1 MRKETKDNISSVLAV
16 LLVVAVG
23 VIFFKNNM
31 PDRSEQSAE
40 VQPALT
46 QAETPAPEP
55 ADPQA
60 APEAET
66 EAEAMTEAVSE
77 TEMIPAETAAPV
89 TEQPAVTEQASSEA
103 DVKAADLLAEMSFE
117 EKVYQLFITKP
128 EQLSPDEEFLHEYPN
143 TKDELKKYPVGGL
156 IYFEEN
162 LVSKDQCEEM
172 LKKVKSRTKTGLFIS
187 VDEEGGEV
195 ARVGNNP
202 DMETST
208 FPNTGDIGKSGNA
221 EDAYNE
227 GLTIGKDL
235 KKLGFNFDFAPVA
248 DVNSNKKN
256 PVIGTRAFSNDPAVV
271 SQMVERSVAGFRDS
285 GVICTLKHF
294 PGHGDTE
301 TDSHYGYAETKKT
314 LEELE
319 SCELVPF
326 KAGIA
331 AGAPVVMAGH
341 ITAPSVTNNDI
352 PASLSKDII
361 TGLLREKLGF
371 TGLVVTDS
379 FQMQAVTDSY
389 TSAEAAVMAIDA
401 GCDMILMPEDLEEA
415 ANGITDAVN
424 KNKLTEDRINESV
437 MRILKLKIEYGIIS

>member
-55 ADPQA
+55 ADPLA
-60 APEAET
+60 APETET
-66 EAEAMTEAVSE
+66 EADVVTEAVSE
-77 TEMIPAETAAPV
+77 TEMIPAETAAQV

-128 EQLSPDEEFLHEYPN
+128 EQLSPDEDFLSEYPN
-143 TKDELKKYPVGGL
+143 TKEELKKYPVGGL
-156 IYFEEN
+156 IYFERN
-162 LVSKDQCEEM
+162 LSSREQCEEM
-172 LKKVKSRTKTGLFIS
+172 IKNVKKRTKTGLFIS
-187 VDEEGGEV
+187 VDEEGGEI

-202 DMETST
+202 DMGTTE
-208 FPNTGDIGKSGNA
+208 FPDTAKIGKTGDP
-221 EDAYNE
+221 EEAYKE
-227 GLTIGKDL
+227 GLTIGNDL
-235 KKLGFNFDFAPVA
+235 KKLGFNLDFAPVA

-256 PVIGTRAFSNDPAVV
+256 PVIGTRAFSSDPAVV
-271 SQMVERSVAGFRDS
+271 SQMVERSVAGFRES
-285 GVICTLKHF
+285 GIICTIKHF
-294 PGHGDTE
+294 PGHGDTD
-301 TDSHYGYAETKKT
+301 TDSHKEFAEIQKN
-314 LEELE
+314 LDELE
-319 SCELVPF
+319 SCELAPF
-326 KAGIA
+326 RAGIA
-331 AGAPVVMAGH
+331 AGAPLVMAGH
-341 ITAPSVTNNDI
+341 IAVPAVTNNDV
-352 PASLSKDII
+352 PASLSKDLI

-371 TGLVVTDS
+371 NGLIITDS
-379 FQMQAVTDSY
+379 LQMEAITDRYSPD
-389 TSAEAAVMAIDA
+389 EAAVMAIDA

-437 MRILKLKIEYGIIS
+437 MRILKLKIEYGII